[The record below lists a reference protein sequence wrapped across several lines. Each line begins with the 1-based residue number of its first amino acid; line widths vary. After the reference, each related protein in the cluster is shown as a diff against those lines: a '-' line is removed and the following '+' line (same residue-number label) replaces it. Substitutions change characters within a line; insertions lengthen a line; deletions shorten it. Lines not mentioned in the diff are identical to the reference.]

1 LCAEAARFA
10 RNFVSSPVVF
20 NTRHHETLAAGRARW
35 YPVPVHIENL
45 DGLTRVLQASIS
57 PVALVSGVG
66 LLILSQTNRFSRV
79 ADRLREL
86 AHERGENPGQHADL
100 SPQIDVLLKRAR
112 LLRVSIGAATL
123 CVLVASIIVLL
134 VLAIAVL
141 DWPVHL
147 LVLQLFAFSLLSL
160 ICSLIF
166 FFCDMH
172 LSLRAMAELL
182 KHDAKGKQTAEAAPS
197 KSLN

>member
-1 LCAEAARFA
+1 
-10 RNFVSSPVVF
+10 
-20 NTRHHETLAAGRARW
+20 
-35 YPVPVHIENL
+35 VHIENL
-45 DGLTRVLQASIS
+45 EGLTRVLQASIS

-79 ADRLREL
+79 ADRLRDL
-86 AHERGENPGQHADL
+86 AREREGNPAQNADL
-100 SPQIDVLLKRAR
+100 SPQIEILLKRAR
-112 LLRVSIGAATL
+112 MLRISIGAATL
-123 CVLVASIIVLL
+123 CVLLASIIVLL

-147 LVLQLFAFSLLSL
+147 LVLQLFALSLLSL

-172 LSLRAMAELL
+172 LSLHAMAQLL
-182 KHDAKGKQTAEAAPS
+182 KHHARNGKTAGGAP
-197 KSLN
+197 LD

>member
-1 LCAEAARFA
+1 MRRLDR
-10 RNFVSSPVVF
+10 RN
-20 NTRHHETLAAGRARW
+20 HETLAAGRARW
-35 YPVPVHIENL
+35 YAVPVHIENL

-57 PVALVSGVG
+57 PVALISGVG

-86 AHERGENPGQHADL
+86 AHERRGSSEPQTDL

-112 LLRVSIGAATL
+112 ILRVSIGAATL
-123 CVLVASIIVLL
+123 CVLLASIMVLL
-134 VLAIAVL
+134 VFAIAVL

-147 LVLQLFAFSLLSL
+147 LVLQLFALSLLSL

-182 KHDAKGKQTAEAAPS
+182 KDHE
-197 KSLN
+197 KSGH

>member
-1 LCAEAARFA
+1 
-10 RNFVSSPVVF
+10 
-20 NTRHHETLAAGRARW
+20 
-35 YPVPVHIENL
+35 VHIENL

-86 AHERGENPGQHADL
+86 AHERRENPGQHADL
-100 SPQIDVLLKRAR
+100 SAQIDVLLKRAR
-112 LLRVSIGAATL
+112 ILRVSIGAATL
-123 CVLVASIIVLL
+123 SVLLATIIVLL
-134 VLAIAVL
+134 VVAIAVL
-141 DWPVHL
+141 EWPVHL
-147 LVLQLFAFSLLSL
+147 LVLQLFALSLLSL

-182 KHDAKGKQTAEAAPS
+182 KHDPKGKETAGAVPS
-197 KSLN
+197 KSVN